1 MVEENNKEVY
11 ETYLIQST
19 DNCSQTAVGAV
30 VCGGRLLYKARLPWP
45 LATQGVI
52 AVMQSTRPGS
62 SQNREKWLSSPNPE
76 GSKSQTCLTGGS
88 VSGFSFRNSEM
99 NWRWMFDIARL

>member
-1 MVEENNKEVY
+1 MK
-11 ETYLIQST
+11 TYLIQSPE
-19 DNCSQTAVGAV
+19 NCSQTAVGAV
-30 VCGGRLLYKARLPWP
+30 VWGGRLPYKARLPWP
-45 LATQGVI
+45 LATRRVI

-88 VSGFSFRNSEM
+88 VSGFSFKNSEI